1 MSTYEADGLRLK
13 VQADHEGMAVHFEGR
28 SDKRHPAT
36 TLVPWF
42 EEILPQ
48 LSNQQVHVE
57 FRNFEYMNS
66 SSFMPIFQFL
76 RDTASRAT
84 GLRVTYDASKDWQR
98 LSFSSLSALAAG
110 WSNFSIEA
118 Q

>member
-1 MSTYEADGLRLK
+1 MSTYEADALRLR
-13 VQADHEGMAVHFEGR
+13 VLANHDGMTVFFEGR

-36 TLVPWF
+36 TLTPWF

-48 LSNQQVHVE
+48 LNNQRVHVE
-57 FRNFEYMNS
+57 FCNFEYMNS

-76 RDTASRAT
+76 RDTAERAT
-84 GLRVTYDASKDWQR
+84 GLRVTYDSSKDWQR
-98 LSFSSLSALAAG
+98 LSFSSLSALASG
-110 WSNFSIEA
+110 WSNFSLEA